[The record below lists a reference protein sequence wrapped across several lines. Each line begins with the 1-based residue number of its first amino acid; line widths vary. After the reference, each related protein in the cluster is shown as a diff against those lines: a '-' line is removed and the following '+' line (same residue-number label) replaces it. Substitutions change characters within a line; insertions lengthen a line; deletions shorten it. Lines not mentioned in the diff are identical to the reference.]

1 MIPSGVF
8 LFFLAAGLAW
18 VVAPVVIALYRSR
31 GWVEEKQQI
40 RAKRTHEQIVPRG
53 GGLVVG
59 IPLLI
64 LGWLA
69 LPASPLTTALLTAG
83 VVLTVMG
90 ALDDIFDLHPIVRL
104 LVGCGVA
111 SLVVLA
117 GVSIPFVTHPW
128 AEGVLHLD
136 AWSWPLTLGGLTFT
150 IQPLS
155 QGLAVL
161 FILWN
166 MNIVNWS
173 KGVDGQLP
181 GYVAVAFFFIGL
193 LALRFG
199 DPTQHSTQAL
209 AFLLS
214 GAFAGLLYW
223 NFYPQKMM
231 PGYGAGSLAGF
242 FLAVLAIL
250 SGAKIATML
259 MVLAV
264 PTADA
269 IFTITRRVI
278 AGKSPLWG
286 DRGHLHHK
294 LLDWYGWGRR
304 RIALFYMGSTFV
316 LGCISLVAGTTAKL
330 VIIGTVFLFVFLFL
344 IRVKLLSLTHETSRR
359 RR

>member
-1 MIPSGVF
+1 MMSFGLL
-8 LFFLAAGLAW
+8 LFFLSMVCAW
-18 VVAPVVIALYRSR
+18 VLAPLVISTYRAQ
-31 GWVEEKQQI
+31 GWVEQKQQI
-40 RAKRTHEQIVPRG
+40 KAKRTHEKSVPRG
-53 GGLVVG
+53 GGFVVG
-59 IPLLI
+59 LPLLL
-64 LGWLA
+64 LGWWV
-69 LPASPLTTALLTAG
+69 LPASLLTTALLVSG
-83 VVLTVMG
+83 VILTLMG
-90 ALDDIFDLHPIVRL
+90 VLDDIFDLHPLVRL
-104 LVGCGVA
+104 GIGFTA
-111 SLVVLA
+111 AALVVLS
-117 GVSIPFVTHPW
+117 GVTIPFVTHPF
-128 AEGVLHLD
+128 AAGVLHLD
-136 AWSWPLTLGGLTFT
+136 AWFISVPVGGMNLTVFP
-150 IQPLS
+150 IS
-155 QGLAVL
+155 QGLAIL

-199 DPTQHSTQAL
+199 DPNQHSTQTL
-209 AFLLS
+209 AFILS

-269 IFTITRRVI
+269 VFTITRRIV

-330 VIIGTVFLFVFLFL
+330 VIIGTVFLCVFLFL
-344 IRVKLLSLTHETSRR
+344 IRVKLLSLTHETARR